1 MSESP
6 RVTRLVMYKHGMAL
20 VERSGP
26 VDGDFALTFRHA
38 QMKDVLKSLSVTSV
52 GGELAVGAVSFDT
65 PTDPHTQLGGR
76 GVQIESG
83 NALRGLFD
91 GLRGRTVEVDCGDTR
106 HRGEVIG
113 VDESAKYRQV
123 LVLRTDAG
131 AVSLIELAD
140 VGAVTLT
147 EGPSRENLEYLLDR
161 SRALTAGQHCQLG
174 VQVRGSGTVQVSYV
188 VPAPLWRL
196 SYRLVR
202 DGDTLVLTA
211 MGIVHNPVDEHLT
224 DIALTLTTG
233 EPVSFDIDLYESKHA
248 HREVVEESRRGAAP
262 VVARAKTRS
271 PAAAPVAMAMP
282 APAGAGYF
290 DAYADAVDDVE
301 TADRGEYFEYRLST
315 PVSLKRGGA
324 SMIPLAVQAVDGV
337 RRELVWNGVDRSPV
351 IVLVFTNTAG
361 IVLEEGPAVIYE
373 QDAYAGEAMVPF
385 TARDAKVRLPFAKDL
400 AVRCRQTST
409 VSDVTAR
416 VRLARAALV
425 HEQRRERLHT
435 LRVENDHAEPV
446 DVIFEIP
453 RVQGHRV
460 EPRDNVTAIADDG
473 TNHRIT
479 VTAAGHAT
487 VETTVLESWPLSS
500 EIDYEHLAP
509 GQLEQWLADRS
520 LDEATITALGDV
532 LDKWAVAER
541 LESGAEQVEAARSG
555 DYEAQSRI
563 SEQLN
568 VLGTD
573 GPEGE
578 LRRRLIVDLEA
589 LRDRSTE
596 QGEKVRQLREDAEAQ
611 RQAAWDELQRLIG
624 GQRRS

>member
-6 RVTRLVMYKHGMAL
+6 VVTRLVMYKHGMAL

-26 VDGDFALTFRHA
+26 VDGDFALTFRHT
-38 QMKDVLKSLSVTSV
+38 QMKDVLKSLSVSGT
-52 GGELAVGAVSFDT
+52 GTELAIGAVSFDT
-65 PTDPHTQLGGR
+65 PTDPHSQLGLG
-76 GVQIESG
+76 GKIIDSG

-91 GLRGRTVEVDCGDTR
+91 GLRGRTVDVDCDGTH

-113 VDESAKYRQV
+113 VDESAKYRQM

-140 VGAVTLT
+140 VGAVTLA
-147 EGPSRENLEYLLDR
+147 EGPSRDNLDYLLDR
-161 SRALTAGQHCQLG
+161 YRALTAGQHCQLG

-202 DGDTLVLTA
+202 DGDGLVLTA
-211 MGIVHNPVDEHLT
+211 MGIVHNPVDEDLT

-233 EPVSFDIDLYESKHA
+233 EPVSFDIDLYEGKLV
-248 HREVVEESRRGAAP
+248 HREVVEESRRGATP
-262 VVARAKTRS
+262 VPAAAKTRS
-271 PAAAPVAMAMP
+271 PGAVPASMAMP
-282 APAGAGYF
+282 APAGAGF
-290 DAYADAVDDVE
+290 AYADAVDDVE
-301 TADRGEYFEYRLST
+301 TGDRGEYFEYRLSS

-337 RRELVWNGVDRSPV
+337 RRELVWRGYEGSPE
-351 IVLVFTNTAG
+351 IVLAFTNTAG

-400 AVRCRQTST
+400 AVHCRHTTSD
-409 VSDVTAR
+409 SDVTAR

-435 LRVENDHAEPV
+435 LRVENNHAEPV
-446 DVIFEIP
+446 EVIFEIS
-453 RVQGHRV
+453 RVGDRGV
-460 EPRDNVTAIADDG
+460 EPRGNVTSVADDG
-473 TNHRIT
+473 TSHRIT
-479 VTAAGHAT
+479 VTAAGRQT
-487 VETTVLESWPLSS
+487 VEATVLESWPLSS
-500 EIDYEHLAP
+500 EIAYEHLAP
-509 GQLEQWLADRS
+509 GQLEEWLADRS
-520 LDEATITALGDV
+520 LDAATIAALGGV
-532 LDKWAVAER
+532 LDRWAAAER

-573 GPEGE
+573 GPEGD
-578 LRRRLIVDLEA
+578 LRRRLVVDLEA
-589 LRDRSTE
+589 LRDRSAE
-596 QGEKVRQLREDAEAQ
+596 HGEKVRQLRDDAEAQ
-611 RQAAWDELQRLIG
+611 RRAAWDELQRLIG
-624 GQRRS
+624 AP

>member
-38 QMKDVLKSLSVTSV
+38 QMKDVLKSLSVTGT

-91 GLRGRTVEVDCGDTR
+91 GLRGRTVEVDCGGTR

-131 AVSLIELAD
+131 SVSLIELAD
-140 VGAVTLT
+140 VGAVTLA

-211 MGIVHNPVDEHLT
+211 MGIVHNPVDEDLT

-262 VVARAKTRS
+262 VVAAGKTRS
-271 PAAAPVAMAMP
+271 PAAVSMAMP

-324 SMIPLAVQAVDGV
+324 SMIPLAVQAIDDV
-337 RRELVWNGVDRSPV
+337 RRELVWNGHDRSPV

-400 AVRCRQTST
+400 AVRCRHTST

-453 RVQGHRV
+453 RVQRRRV
-460 EPRDNVTAIADDG
+460 ETRDNVTTIADDG

-479 VTAAGHAT
+479 VTAAGHGT

-509 GQLEQWLADRS
+509 GQLEEWLADRS
-520 LDEATITALGDV
+520 LDAATITALGDV
-532 LDKWAVAER
+532 LDKWAAAER
-541 LESGAEQVEAARSG
+541 LDSGAEQVEAARSG

-624 GQRRS
+624 AP

>member
-6 RVTRLVMYKHGMAL
+6 RVRRLVMYKHGMAL

-38 QMKDVLKSLSVTSV
+38 QMKDVLKSLSVT
-52 GGELAVGAVSFDT
+52 GTGTELAVGAVSFDT

-91 GLRGRTVEVDCGDTR
+91 GLRGRTVEVDCGGTR

-131 AVSLIELAD
+131 SVSLIELAD
-140 VGAVTLT
+140 VAAVTLA
-147 EGPSRENLEYLLDR
+147 EGPSRDNLEYLLDR
-161 SRALTAGQHCQLG
+161 SRALTAGQYCQLG
-174 VQVRGSGTVQVSYV
+174 VQVRGSGNVQVSYV

-202 DGDTLVLTA
+202 DGDSLVLTA
-211 MGIVHNPVDEHLT
+211 MGIVHNPVDEDLT

-248 HREVVEESRRGAAP
+248 RREVVEESRRGATP
-262 VVARAKTRS
+262 VIAAAKTRS
-271 PAAAPVAMAMP
+271 PAAAASMALP

-337 RRELVWNGVDRSPV
+337 RRELVWTGGDHSPE

-373 QDAYAGEAMVPF
+373 QDSYAGEAMVPF

-400 AVRCRQTST
+400 AVHCRHTST

-416 VRLARAALV
+416 IRLARAALV

-435 LRVENDHAEPV
+435 LRVENDHAEPA
-446 DVIFEIP
+446 DVIFELP
-453 RVQGHRV
+453 RVHGRRV

-479 VTAAGHAT
+479 VTAPGHEA
-487 VETTVLESWPLSS
+487 VEATVLESWPLSS

-509 GQLEQWLADRS
+509 GQLEEWLADRS

-532 LDKWAVAER
+532 LDKWAAAER
-541 LESGAEQVEAARSG
+541 LESSADQVQAARSG

-596 QGEKVRQLREDAEAQ
+596 QGEKVRQLRDDAEAH

-624 GQRRS
+624 AP

>member
-174 VQVRGSGTVQVSYV
+174 VQVQGSGTVQVSYV

-337 RRELVWNGVDRSPV
+337 RRELVWNGLDRSPV

-479 VTAAGHAT
+479 VTAAGHGA
-487 VETTVLESWPLSS
+487 VEATVLESWPLSN

-589 LRDRSTE
+589 LRDRSAE
-596 QGEKVRQLREDAEAQ
+596 QGEKVRQLRDDAEAH

-624 GQRRS
+624 AP

>member
-211 MGIVHNPVDEHLT
+211 MGIVHNPVDEDLT

-248 HREVVEESRRGAAP
+248 HREVVEESRRGTAP

-337 RRELVWNGVDRSPV
+337 RRELVWNGLDRSPV

-541 LESGAEQVEAARSG
+541 LQSGAEQVEAARSG

-596 QGEKVRQLREDAEAQ
+596 QGEKVRQLRDDAEAH

-624 GQRRS
+624 AP

>member
-38 QMKDVLKSLSVTSV
+38 QMKDVLKSLSVTGT

-91 GLRGRTVEVDCGDTR
+91 GLRGRTVEVDCGGTR

-131 AVSLIELAD
+131 SVSLIELAD
-140 VGAVTLT
+140 IGAVTLA

-211 MGIVHNPVDEHLT
+211 MGIVHNPVDEDLT

-262 VVARAKTRS
+262 VVAAGKTRS
-271 PAAAPVAMAMP
+271 PAAVSMAMP

-324 SMIPLAVQAVDGV
+324 SMIPLAVQAVDNV
-337 RRELVWNGVDRSPV
+337 RRELVWNGHDRSPV

-400 AVRCRQTST
+400 AVRCRHTST

-453 RVQGHRV
+453 RVQGCRV

-479 VTAAGHAT
+479 VTAAGHGT

-509 GQLEQWLADRS
+509 GQLEEWLADRS
-520 LDEATITALGDV
+520 LDAATITALGGV
-532 LDKWAVAER
+532 LDKWAAAER
-541 LESGAEQVEAARSG
+541 LDSGAEQVEAARSG

-563 SEQLN
+563 SEQLS

>member
-38 QMKDVLKSLSVTSV
+38 QMKDVLKSLSVT
-52 GGELAVGAVSFDT
+52 GMGTELAVGAVSFDT

-91 GLRGRTVEVDCGDTR
+91 GLRGRTVEVDCGNTR

-131 AVSLIELAD
+131 SVSLIELAD
-140 VGAVTLT
+140 VGAVTLA

-211 MGIVHNPVDEHLT
+211 MGIVHNPVDEDLT

-262 VVARAKTRS
+262 VVAAEKTRS
-271 PAAAPVAMAMP
+271 AAAVSMAMP

-290 DAYADAVDDVE
+290 DAYTDAVDDVE

-324 SMIPLAVQAVDGV
+324 SMIPLAVQAVDNV
-337 RRELVWNGVDRSPV
+337 RRELVWNGQDRSPV

-373 QDAYAGEAMVPF
+373 HDAYAGEAMVPF
-385 TARDAKVRLPFAKDL
+385 TARDEKVRLPFAKDL
-400 AVRCRQTST
+400 AVRCRHTST

-453 RVQGHRV
+453 RVQGCRV

-479 VTAAGHAT
+479 VTAAGHGT

-509 GQLEQWLADRS
+509 GQLEEWLADRS
-520 LDEATITALGDV
+520 LDAATITALGGV
-532 LDKWAVAER
+532 LDKWAAAER
-541 LESGAEQVEAARSG
+541 LDSGAEQVEAARSG

-563 SEQLN
+563 SEQLS

-624 GQRRS
+624 GQPRS

>member
-38 QMKDVLKSLSVTSV
+38 QMKDVLKSLSVTGT

-91 GLRGRTVEVDCGDTR
+91 GLRGRTVEVDCGGTR

-131 AVSLIELAD
+131 SVSLIELAD
-140 VGAVTLT
+140 VGAVTLA

-211 MGIVHNPVDEHLT
+211 MGIVHNPVDEDLT

-262 VVARAKTRS
+262 VVAAGKTRS
-271 PAAAPVAMAMP
+271 PAAVSMAMP

-324 SMIPLAVQAVDGV
+324 SMIPLAVQAIDDV
-337 RRELVWNGVDRSPV
+337 RRELVWNGHDRSPV

-400 AVRCRQTST
+400 AVRCRHTST

-453 RVQGHRV
+453 RVQGCRV

-479 VTAAGHAT
+479 VTAAGHGT

-509 GQLEQWLADRS
+509 GQLEEWLADRS
-520 LDEATITALGDV
+520 LDAATITALGDV
-532 LDKWAVAER
+532 LDKWAAAER
-541 LESGAEQVEAARSG
+541 LDSGAEQVEAARSG

>member
-6 RVTRLVMYKHGMAL
+6 RVNRLVMYKHGMAL

-38 QMKDVLKSLSVTSV
+38 QMKDVLKSLSIT
-52 GGELAVGAVSFDT
+52 GTGTELAVGAVSFDT
-65 PTDPHTQLGGR
+65 PTDPHTQMGGR
-76 GVQIESG
+76 GMLIDSG

-91 GLRGRTVEVDCGDTR
+91 GLRGRTVEVDCAGTQ

-123 LVLRTDAG
+123 LVLRTAAG
-131 AVSLIELAD
+131 SVSLIELAH
-140 VGAVTLT
+140 VGAVTLA
-147 EGPSRENLEYLLDR
+147 EGPSRDNLDYLLDR

-174 VQVRGSGTVQVSYV
+174 VQVRGSGIVQVSYV

-211 MGIVHNPVDEHLT
+211 MGIVHNPVDEDLT

-233 EPVSFDIDLYESKHA
+233 EPVSFDIDLYQGKHV

-262 VVARAKTRS
+262 VPVPAAAKTRS
-271 PAAAPVAMAMP
+271 ADAMPMLSGMP
-282 APAGAGYF
+282 APAGAAY
-290 DAYADAVDDVE
+290 AYADAVDDVE
-301 TADRGEYFEYRLST
+301 TADRGEYFEYRLSA

-337 RRELVWNGVDRSPV
+337 RRELVWHGHDGSPE
-351 IVLVFTNTAG
+351 IVLAFTNTAG

-400 AVRCRQTST
+400 AVRCRHTSA

-425 HEQRRERLHT
+425 HEQRREQLHT

-446 DVIFEIP
+446 EVIFELA
-453 RVQGHRV
+453 RVQGRRV
-460 EPRDNVTAIADDG
+460 EPRDNVSSITDDG

-479 VTAAGHAT
+479 VTAAGHQA
-487 VETTVLESWPLSS
+487 VEATVLESWPLSS
-500 EIDYEHLAP
+500 EIAYEHLAP
-509 GQLEQWLADRS
+509 GQLEEWLADRS
-520 LDEATITALGDV
+520 LDAATITALGGV
-532 LDKWAVAER
+532 LDRWAAAER
-541 LESGAEQVEAARSG
+541 LESEAEQVQAARSG

-568 VLGTD
+568 VLGSD

-596 QGEKVRQLREDAEAQ
+596 HGEQVRQLRDDAEAQ
-611 RQAAWDELQRLIG
+611 RRAAWDELQRLIG
-624 GQRRS
+624 AP

>member
-6 RVTRLVMYKHGMAL
+6 VVTRLVMYKHGMAL

-26 VDGDFALTFRHA
+26 VDGDFALTFRHT
-38 QMKDVLKSLSVTSV
+38 QMKDVLKSLSVSGT
-52 GGELAVGAVSFDT
+52 GTELAIGAVSFDT
-65 PTDPHTQLGGR
+65 PTDPHSQLGLG
-76 GVQIESG
+76 GKIIDSG

-91 GLRGRTVEVDCGDTR
+91 GLRGRTVDVDCDGTH

-140 VGAVTLT
+140 VGAVTLA
-147 EGPSRENLEYLLDR
+147 EGPSRDNLDYLLDR
-161 SRALTAGQHCQLG
+161 YRALTAGQHCQLG

-202 DGDTLVLTA
+202 DGDGLVLTA
-211 MGIVHNPVDEHLT
+211 MGIVHNPVDEDLT

-233 EPVSFDIDLYESKHA
+233 EPVSFDIDLYEGKLV
-248 HREVVEESRRGAAP
+248 HREVVEESRRGATP
-262 VVARAKTRS
+262 VPAAAKTRS
-271 PAAAPVAMAMP
+271 PGAVPASMAMP
-282 APAGAGYF
+282 APAGAGF
-290 DAYADAVDDVE
+290 AYADAVDDVE
-301 TADRGEYFEYRLST
+301 TGDRGEYFEYRLSS

-337 RRELVWNGVDRSPV
+337 RRELVWRGYEGSPE
-351 IVLVFTNTAG
+351 IVLAFTNTAG

-400 AVRCRQTST
+400 AVHCRHTTSD
-409 VSDVTAR
+409 SDVTAR

-435 LRVENDHAEPV
+435 LRVENNHAEPV
-446 DVIFEIP
+446 EVIFEIS
-453 RVQGHRV
+453 RVGDRGV
-460 EPRDNVTAIADDG
+460 EPRGNVTSVADDG
-473 TNHRIT
+473 TSHRIT
-479 VTAAGHAT
+479 VTAAGRQT
-487 VETTVLESWPLSS
+487 VEATVLESWPLSS
-500 EIDYEHLAP
+500 EIAYEHLAP
-509 GQLEQWLADRS
+509 GQLEEWLADRS
-520 LDEATITALGDV
+520 LDAATIAALGGV
-532 LDKWAVAER
+532 LDRWAAAER

-573 GPEGE
+573 GPEGD
-578 LRRRLIVDLEA
+578 LRRRLVVDLEA
-589 LRDRSTE
+589 LRDRCAE
-596 QGEKVRQLREDAEAQ
+596 HGEKVRQLRDDAEAQ
-611 RQAAWDELQRLIG
+611 RRAAWDELQRLIG
-624 GQRRS
+624 AP

>member
-38 QMKDVLKSLSVTSV
+38 QMKVVLKSLSVTSV

-140 VGAVTLT
+140 VGAVTLA

-337 RRELVWNGVDRSPV
+337 RRELVWNGLDRSPV

-460 EPRDNVTAIADDG
+460 EPRANVAAIADDG

-479 VTAAGHAT
+479 VTAAGHGA
-487 VETTVLESWPLSS
+487 VEATVLESWPLSS

-509 GQLEQWLADRS
+509 GQLEEWLADRS
-520 LDEATITALGDV
+520 LDAATITALGDV
-532 LDKWAVAER
+532 LDKWATAER

-596 QGEKVRQLREDAEAQ
+596 QGEKVRQLRDDAEAH

-624 GQRRS
+624 AP

>member
-38 QMKDVLKSLSVTSV
+38 QMKDVLKSLSVT
-52 GGELAVGAVSFDT
+52 GMGTELAVGAVSFDT

-91 GLRGRTVEVDCGDTR
+91 GLRGRTVEVDCGNTR

-131 AVSLIELAD
+131 SVSLIELAD
-140 VGAVTLT
+140 VGAVTLA
-147 EGPSRENLEYLLDR
+147 EGPSRENLAYLLDR

-211 MGIVHNPVDEHLT
+211 MGIVHNPVDEDLT

-248 HREVVEESRRGAAP
+248 HRQVVEESRRGAAP
-262 VVARAKTRS
+262 VVAAGKTRS
-271 PAAAPVAMAMP
+271 PAAVSMAMP

-324 SMIPLAVQAVDGV
+324 SMIPLAVQAVDNV
-337 RRELVWNGVDRSPV
+337 RRELVWNGQDRSPV

-400 AVRCRQTST
+400 AVRCRHTST

-453 RVQGHRV
+453 RVQGCRV

-479 VTAAGHAT
+479 VTAAGHGT

-509 GQLEQWLADRS
+509 GQLEEWLADRS
-520 LDEATITALGDV
+520 LDAATITALGDV
-532 LDKWAVAER
+532 LDKWAAAER
-541 LESGAEQVEAARSG
+541 LDSGAEQVEAARSG

>member
-26 VDGDFALTFRHA
+26 VDGDFALTFRHT
-38 QMKDVLKSLSVTSV
+38 QMKDVLKSLSVTGT

-91 GLRGRTVEVDCGDTR
+91 GLRGRTVEVDCGGTR

-131 AVSLIELAD
+131 SVSLIELAD
-140 VGAVTLT
+140 VGAVTLA

-161 SRALTAGQHCQLG
+161 SRALTAGQHCQVG

-202 DGDTLVLTA
+202 DGDTLILTA
-211 MGIVHNPVDEHLT
+211 MGIVHNPVDEDLT

-248 HREVVEESRRGAAP
+248 HREVVEESRRGVAP
-262 VVARAKTRS
+262 VVAAGKTRS
-271 PAAAPVAMAMP
+271 PAAVSMAMP

-324 SMIPLAVQAVDGV
+324 SMIPLAVQAIDNA
-337 RRELVWNGVDRSPV
+337 RRELVWNGHDRSPV

-400 AVRCRQTST
+400 AVRCRHTST

-453 RVQGHRV
+453 RVQRRRV
-460 EPRDNVTAIADDG
+460 ETRDNVTTIADDG

-479 VTAAGHAT
+479 VTAAGHGT

-509 GQLEQWLADRS
+509 GQLEEWLADRS
-520 LDEATITALGDV
+520 LDAATITALGDV
-532 LDKWAVAER
+532 LDKWAAAER
-541 LESGAEQVEAARSG
+541 LDSGAEQVEAARSG

-624 GQRRS
+624 GQPRS

>member
-38 QMKDVLKSLSVTSV
+38 QMKDVLKSLSVTGT

-131 AVSLIELAD
+131 SVSLIELAD
-140 VGAVTLT
+140 VGAVTLA

-174 VQVRGSGTVQVSYV
+174 VQVRGSGNVQVSYV

-211 MGIVHNPVDEHLT
+211 MGIVHNPVDEDLT

-233 EPVSFDIDLYESKHA
+233 EPVSFDIDLYESKLA
-248 HREVVEESRRGAAP
+248 HREVVEESRRGATP
-262 VVARAKTRS
+262 VIAAAKTRS

-301 TADRGEYFEYRLST
+301 TADRGEYFEYRLNT

-324 SMIPLAVQAVDGV
+324 SMIPLAVQAVDEV
-337 RRELVWNGVDRSPV
+337 RRELVWNGQDRSPV

-509 GQLEQWLADRS
+509 GQLEEWLADRS

-532 LDKWAVAER
+532 LDKWTVAER

-596 QGEKVRQLREDAEAQ
+596 QGEKVRQLRDDAEAH

-624 GQRRS
+624 AP

>member
-52 GGELAVGAVSFDT
+52 GGGELAVGAVSFDT

-174 VQVRGSGTVQVSYV
+174 VQVQGSGTVQVSYV

-211 MGIVHNPVDEHLT
+211 MGIVHNPVDEDLT

-248 HREVVEESRRGAAP
+248 RREVVEESRRGAAP
-262 VVARAKTRS
+262 VVALAKTRS

-324 SMIPLAVQAVDGV
+324 SMIPLAVQAVDEV
-337 RRELVWNGVDRSPV
+337 RRELVWNGHDRSPV

-446 DVIFEIP
+446 DVIFEVP

-479 VTAAGHAT
+479 VTAAGHGA
-487 VETTVLESWPLSS
+487 VEATVLESWPLSS

-509 GQLEQWLADRS
+509 GQLEEWLADRS

-596 QGEKVRQLREDAEAQ
+596 QGQKVRQLRDDAEAH

-624 GQRRS
+624 AP

>member
-38 QMKDVLKSLSVTSV
+38 QMKDVLKSLSVT
-52 GGELAVGAVSFDT
+52 GTGTELAVGAVSFDT

-131 AVSLIELAD
+131 SVSLIELAD
-140 VGAVTLT
+140 VGAVTLA

-211 MGIVHNPVDEHLT
+211 MGIVHNPVDEDLT

-262 VVARAKTRS
+262 VVAAGKTRS
-271 PAAAPVAMAMP
+271 PAAVSMAMP

-324 SMIPLAVQAVDGV
+324 SMIPLAVQAVDDV
-337 RRELVWNGVDRSPV
+337 RRELVWNGHDRSPV

-400 AVRCRQTST
+400 AVRCRHTST

-453 RVQGHRV
+453 RVQGCRV

-479 VTAAGHAT
+479 VTAAGHGT

-509 GQLEQWLADRS
+509 GQLEEWLADRS
-520 LDEATITALGDV
+520 LDAATITALGGV
-532 LDKWAVAER
+532 LDKWAAAER
-541 LESGAEQVEAARSG
+541 LDSGAEQVEAARSG

-563 SEQLN
+563 SEQLS

>member
-38 QMKDVLKSLSVTSV
+38 QMKDVLKSLSVV
-52 GGELAVGAVSFDT
+52 GTGTDLAVGAVSFDT
-65 PTDPHTQLGGR
+65 PTDPHSQLGGR

-91 GLRGRTVEVDCGDTR
+91 GLRGRTVEVDCGATR

-131 AVSLIELAD
+131 SVSLIELAD
-140 VGAVTLT
+140 VAAVTLA
-147 EGPSRENLEYLLDR
+147 EEPSRDNLEYLLDR
-161 SRALTAGQHCQLG
+161 SRALTAGQNCQLG

-202 DGDTLVLTA
+202 AGDGLVLTA
-211 MGIVHNPVDEHLT
+211 MGIVHNPVDEDLT

-248 HREVVEESRRGAAP
+248 YREVVEESRRGAVP
-262 VVARAKTRS
+262 VAAAAKTRS
-271 PAAAPVAMAMP
+271 PAEVSAAMAMP
-282 APAGAGYF
+282 APAGAGFF

-337 RRELVWNGVDRSPV
+337 RRELVWTGHDRSPE

-400 AVRCRQTST
+400 AVRCRHTSA

-446 DVIFEIP
+446 EVIFEIV
-453 RVQGHRV
+453 RFQGRRV
-460 EPRDNVTAIADDG
+460 EARDNVTAIADDG

-479 VTAAGHAT
+479 VTAAGHGA
-487 VETTVLESWPLSS
+487 VEATVLESWPLSS

-509 GQLEQWLADRS
+509 GQLEEWLADRS
-520 LDEATITALGDV
+520 LDAATITALGDV
-532 LDKWAVAER
+532 LDKWATAER

-578 LRRRLIVDLEA
+578 LRHRLIVDLEA
-589 LRDRSTE
+589 LRDRSTA
-596 QGEKVRQLREDAEAQ
+596 QGEKVRQLRDDAEAH
-611 RQAAWDELQRLIG
+611 RRAAWDELQRLIDAP
-624 GQRRS
+624 

>member
-6 RVTRLVMYKHGMAL
+6 RVNRLVMYKHGMAL

-38 QMKDVLKSLSVTSV
+38 QMKDVLKSLSIT
-52 GGELAVGAVSFDT
+52 GTGTELAVGAVSFDT
-65 PTDPHTQLGGR
+65 PTDPHTQLGDR
-76 GVQIESG
+76 GMLIDSG

-91 GLRGRTVEVDCGDTR
+91 GLRGRTVEVDCDGTQ

-131 AVSLIELAD
+131 SVSLIELAHI
-140 VGAVTLT
+140 GAVTLT
-147 EGPSRENLEYLLDR
+147 EDPSRDNLDYLLDR

-202 DGDTLVLTA
+202 DGDSLVLTA
-211 MGIVHNPVDEHLT
+211 MGIVHNPVDEDLT

-233 EPVSFDIDLYESKHA
+233 EPVSFDIDLYQGKHV

-262 VVARAKTRS
+262 VPVPAAAKTRS
-271 PAAAPVAMAMP
+271 AEAMPMLAGMP
-282 APAGAGYF
+282 APAGAGY
-290 DAYADAVDDVE
+290 AYADAVDDVE

-337 RRELVWNGVDRSPV
+337 RRELVWHGHDGSPE
-351 IVLVFTNTAG
+351 IVLAFTNTAG

-400 AVRCRQTST
+400 AVRCRHTSA

-435 LRVENDHAEPV
+435 LRVENNHAEPV
-446 DVIFEIP
+446 EVIFEIA
-453 RVQGHRV
+453 RVQGRSV
-460 EPRDNVTAIADDG
+460 EPRNNVTAIADDG

-479 VTAAGHAT
+479 VTAAGHQA
-487 VETTVLESWPLSS
+487 VEATVLESWPLSS
-500 EIDYEHLAP
+500 EIAYEHLAP
-509 GQLEQWLADRS
+509 GQLEEWLADRS
-520 LDEATITALGDV
+520 LDATTITALGGV
-532 LDKWAVAER
+532 LDRWAAAER
-541 LESGAEQVEAARSG
+541 LESEAEQVQAARSG

-568 VLGTD
+568 VLGSD

-589 LRDRSTE
+589 LRDRSTAHGE
-596 QGEKVRQLREDAEAQ
+596 QVRQLRDDAEAQ
-611 RQAAWDELQRLIG
+611 RRAAWDELQRLIG
-624 GQRRS
+624 AP

>member
-38 QMKDVLKSLSVTSV
+38 QMKDVLKSLSVV
-52 GGELAVGAVSFDT
+52 GTGTDLAVGAVSFDT
-65 PTDPHTQLGGR
+65 PTDPHSQLGGR

-91 GLRGRTVEVDCGDTR
+91 GLRGRTVEVDCGAMR

-131 AVSLIELAD
+131 SVSLIELAD
-140 VGAVTLT
+140 VAAVTLA
-147 EGPSRENLEYLLDR
+147 EEPSRDNLEYLLDR
-161 SRALTAGQHCQLG
+161 SRALTAGQNCQLG

-202 DGDTLVLTA
+202 DGDGLVLTA
-211 MGIVHNPVDEHLT
+211 MGIVHNPVDEDLT

-248 HREVVEESRRGAAP
+248 YREVVEESRRGAVP
-262 VVARAKTRS
+262 VAAAAKTRS
-271 PAAAPVAMAMP
+271 PAEVSAAMAMP
-282 APAGAGYF
+282 APAGAGFF

-337 RRELVWNGVDRSPV
+337 RRELVWTGHDRSPE

-400 AVRCRQTST
+400 AVRCRHTST

-446 DVIFEIP
+446 EVIFEIV
-453 RVQGHRV
+453 RFQGHRV
-460 EPRDNVTAIADDG
+460 EARDNVTAIADDG

-479 VTAAGHAT
+479 VTAAGHGA
-487 VETTVLESWPLSS
+487 VEATVLESWPLSS

-509 GQLEQWLADRS
+509 GQLEEWLADRS
-520 LDEATITALGDV
+520 LDAATITALGDV
-532 LDKWAVAER
+532 LDKWATAER

-589 LRDRSTE
+589 LRDRSTA
-596 QGEKVRQLREDAEAQ
+596 QGEKVRQLRDDAEAH
-611 RQAAWDELQRLIG
+611 RRAAWDELQRLIDAP
-624 GQRRS
+624 

>member
-38 QMKDVLKSLSVTSV
+38 QMKDVLKSLSVTGT

-91 GLRGRTVEVDCGDTR
+91 GLRGRTVEVDCGGTR

-131 AVSLIELAD
+131 SVSLIELAD
-140 VGAVTLT
+140 VGAVTLA

-161 SRALTAGQHCQLG
+161 SRALTAGQHCQVG
-174 VQVRGSGTVQVSYV
+174 VQVRSSGTVQVSYV

-202 DGDTLVLTA
+202 DGDTLILTA
-211 MGIVHNPVDEHLT
+211 MGIVHNPVDEDLT

-248 HREVVEESRRGAAP
+248 HREVVEESRRGVAP
-262 VVARAKTRS
+262 VVAAGKTRS
-271 PAAAPVAMAMP
+271 PAAVSMAMP

-324 SMIPLAVQAVDGV
+324 SMIPLAVQAVDDV
-337 RRELVWNGVDRSPV
+337 RRELVWNGHDRSPV

-400 AVRCRQTST
+400 AVRCRHTST

-453 RVQGHRV
+453 RVQGRRV

-479 VTAAGHAT
+479 VTAPGHGT

-509 GQLEQWLADRS
+509 GQLEEWLADRS
-520 LDEATITALGDV
+520 LDAATITALGDV
-532 LDKWAVAER
+532 LDKWAAAER
-541 LESGAEQVEAARSG
+541 LDSGAEQVEAARSG

-624 GQRRS
+624 GQPRS

>member
-38 QMKDVLKSLSVTSV
+38 QMKDVLKSLSVT
-52 GGELAVGAVSFDT
+52 GMGTELAVGAVSFDT

-91 GLRGRTVEVDCGDTR
+91 GLRGRTVEVDCGNTR

-174 VQVRGSGTVQVSYV
+174 VQVQGSGTVQVSYV

-202 DGDTLVLTA
+202 DGDTLILTA
-211 MGIVHNPVDEHLT
+211 MGIVHNPVDEDLT

-248 HREVVEESRRGAAP
+248 RREVVEESRRGAAP
-262 VVARAKTRS
+262 VVALAKTRS

-324 SMIPLAVQAVDGV
+324 SMIPLAVQAVDEV
-337 RRELVWNGVDRSPV
+337 RRELVWNGHDRSPV

-446 DVIFEIP
+446 DVIFEVP

-479 VTAAGHAT
+479 VTAAGHGA
-487 VETTVLESWPLSS
+487 VEATVLESWPLSS

-509 GQLEQWLADRS
+509 GQLEEWLADRS

-596 QGEKVRQLREDAEAQ
+596 QGQKVRQLRDDAEAH

-624 GQRRS
+624 AP

>member
-271 PAAAPVAMAMP
+271 PAAAPAAMAMP

-337 RRELVWNGVDRSPV
+337 RRELVWNGLDRSPV

-400 AVRCRQTST
+400 AVRCRQTSA

-446 DVIFEIP
+446 DVIFEVP

-460 EPRDNVTAIADDG
+460 EPRDNVTAITDDG

-479 VTAAGHAT
+479 VTAAGHGA
-487 VETTVLESWPLSS
+487 VEATVLESWPLSS

-589 LRDRSTE
+589 LRDRSAE
-596 QGEKVRQLREDAEAQ
+596 QGEKVRQLRDDAEAH

-624 GQRRS
+624 AP

>member
-6 RVTRLVMYKHGMAL
+6 RVNRLVMYKHGMAL

-38 QMKDVLKSLSVTSV
+38 QMKDVLKSLSIT
-52 GGELAVGAVSFDT
+52 GTGTELAVGAVSFDT
-65 PTDPHTQLGGR
+65 PTDPHTQLGDR
-76 GVQIESG
+76 GMLIDSG

-91 GLRGRTVEVDCGDTR
+91 GLRGRTVEVDCDGTQ

-131 AVSLIELAD
+131 SVSLIELAHI
-140 VGAVTLT
+140 GAVTLT
-147 EGPSRENLEYLLDR
+147 EDPSRDNLDYLLDR

-202 DGDTLVLTA
+202 DGDSLVLTA
-211 MGIVHNPVDEHLT
+211 MGIVHNPVDEDLT

-233 EPVSFDIDLYESKHA
+233 EPVSFDIDLYQGKHV

-262 VVARAKTRS
+262 VPVPAAAKTRS
-271 PAAAPVAMAMP
+271 AEAMPMLAGMP
-282 APAGAGYF
+282 APAGAGY
-290 DAYADAVDDVE
+290 AYADAVDDVE

-337 RRELVWNGVDRSPV
+337 RRELVWHGHDGSPE
-351 IVLVFTNTAG
+351 IVLAFTNTAG

-400 AVRCRQTST
+400 AVRCRHTSA

-435 LRVENDHAEPV
+435 LRVENNHAEPV
-446 DVIFEIP
+446 EVIFEIA
-453 RVQGHRV
+453 RVQGRSV
-460 EPRDNVTAIADDG
+460 EPRNNVTAIADDG

-479 VTAAGHAT
+479 VTAAGHQA
-487 VETTVLESWPLSS
+487 VEATVLESWPLSS
-500 EIDYEHLAP
+500 EIAYEHLAP
-509 GQLEQWLADRS
+509 GQLEEWLADRS
-520 LDEATITALGDV
+520 LDATTITALGGV
-532 LDKWAVAER
+532 LDRWAAAEW
-541 LESGAEQVEAARSG
+541 LESEAEQVQAARSG

-568 VLGTD
+568 VLGSD

-589 LRDRSTE
+589 LRDRSTAHGE
-596 QGEKVRQLREDAEAQ
+596 QVRQLRDDAEAQ
-611 RQAAWDELQRLIG
+611 RRAAWDELQRLIG
-624 GQRRS
+624 AP

>member
-6 RVTRLVMYKHGMAL
+6 RVNRLVMYKHGMAL

-38 QMKDVLKSLSVTSV
+38 QMKDVLKSLSIT
-52 GGELAVGAVSFDT
+52 GTGTELAVGAVSFDT
-65 PTDPHTQLGGR
+65 PTDPHTQLADR
-76 GVQIESG
+76 GLLLESG
-83 NALRGLFD
+83 SALLGLLD
-91 GLRGRTVEVDCGDTR
+91 GLRGRSVEISCGETR

-113 VDESAKYRQV
+113 VDDSGEDRRV
-123 LVLRTDAG
+123 LVLRTETG
-131 AVSLIELAD
+131 SVSVLDLATAD
-140 VGAVTLT
+140 GLMLL
-147 EGPSRENLEYLLDR
+147 EEPSRADLEYLIDR
-161 SRALTAGQHCQLG
+161 SRALTAGQQCQRG

-202 DGDTLVLTA
+202 DGDSLVLTA
-211 MGIVHNPVDEHLT
+211 MGIVHNPVDEDLT
-224 DIALTLTTG
+224 DIELTLTTG
-233 EPVSFDIDLYESKHA
+233 EPVSFDIDLYQGKHV
-248 HREVVEESRRGAAP
+248 HREVVEESRRGAVP
-262 VVARAKTRS
+262 VPVPAAAKTRS
-271 PAAAPVAMAMP
+271 TEAMPMLAGMP

-337 RRELVWNGVDRSPV
+337 RRELVWHGHDGSPE
-351 IVLVFTNTAG
+351 IVLAFTNTAG

-400 AVRCRQTST
+400 AVRCRHTSA

-446 DVIFEIP
+446 EVIFEIA
-453 RVQGHRV
+453 RVQGRSV
-460 EPRDNVTAIADDG
+460 EPRNNVTAIADDG

-479 VTAAGHAT
+479 VTAAGHQA
-487 VETTVLESWPLSS
+487 VEATVLESWPLSS
-500 EIDYEHLAP
+500 EIAYEHLAP
-509 GQLEQWLADRS
+509 GQLEEWLADRS
-520 LDEATITALGDV
+520 LDATTITALGGV
-532 LDKWAVAER
+532 LDRWAAAER
-541 LESGAEQVEAARSG
+541 LESEAEQVQAARSG

-568 VLGTD
+568 VLGSD

-589 LRDRSTE
+589 LRNRSTAHGE
-596 QGEKVRQLREDAEAQ
+596 QVRQLRDDAEAQ
-611 RQAAWDELQRLIG
+611 RRAAWDELQRLIG
-624 GQRRS
+624 AP

>member
-596 QGEKVRQLREDAEAQ
+596 QGEKVRQLRDDAEAH

-624 GQRRS
+624 AP

>member
-6 RVTRLVMYKHGMAL
+6 RVNRLVMYKHGMAL

-38 QMKDVLKSLSVTSV
+38 QMKDVLKSLSIT
-52 GGELAVGAVSFDT
+52 GTGTELAVGAVSFDT
-65 PTDPHTQLGGR
+65 PTDPHTQLGDR
-76 GVQIESG
+76 GMLIDSG

-91 GLRGRTVEVDCGDTR
+91 GLRGRTVEVDCDGTQ

-131 AVSLIELAD
+131 SVSLIELAHI
-140 VGAVTLT
+140 GAVTLT
-147 EGPSRENLEYLLDR
+147 EDPSRDNLDYLLDR

-202 DGDTLVLTA
+202 DGDSLVLTA
-211 MGIVHNPVDEHLT
+211 MGIVHNPVDEDLT

-233 EPVSFDIDLYESKHA
+233 EPVSFDIDLYQGKHV

-262 VVARAKTRS
+262 VPVPAAAKTRS
-271 PAAAPVAMAMP
+271 AEAMPMLAGMP
-282 APAGAGYF
+282 APAGAGY
-290 DAYADAVDDVE
+290 AYADAVDDVE

-337 RRELVWNGVDRSPV
+337 RRELVWHGHDGSPE
-351 IVLVFTNTAG
+351 IVLAFTNTAG

-400 AVRCRQTST
+400 AVRCRHTSA

-446 DVIFEIP
+446 EVIFEIA
-453 RVQGHRV
+453 RVQGRSV
-460 EPRDNVTAIADDG
+460 EPRNNVTAIADDG

-479 VTAAGHAT
+479 VTAAGHQA
-487 VETTVLESWPLSS
+487 VEATVLESWPLSS
-500 EIDYEHLAP
+500 EIAYEHLAP
-509 GQLEQWLADRS
+509 GQLEEWLADRS
-520 LDEATITALGDV
+520 LDATTITALGGV
-532 LDKWAVAER
+532 LDRWAAAEW
-541 LESGAEQVEAARSG
+541 LESEAEQVQAARSG

-568 VLGTD
+568 VLGSD

-589 LRDRSTE
+589 LRDRSTAHGE
-596 QGEKVRQLREDAEAQ
+596 QVRQLRDDAEAQ
-611 RQAAWDELQRLIG
+611 RRAAWDELQRLIG
-624 GQRRS
+624 AP

>member
-38 QMKDVLKSLSVTSV
+38 QMKDVLKSLSVT
-52 GGELAVGAVSFDT
+52 GTGTDLAVGAVSFDT

-91 GLRGRTVEVDCGDTR
+91 GLRGRTVEVDCGAAR

-131 AVSLIELAD
+131 SVSLIELAD
-140 VGAVTLT
+140 VAAVTLA
-147 EGPSRENLEYLLDR
+147 EGPSRDNLEYLLDR
-161 SRALTAGQHCQLG
+161 SRALTAGQNCQLG

-202 DGDTLVLTA
+202 DGDALVLTA
-211 MGIVHNPVDEHLT
+211 MGIVHNPVDEDLT
-224 DIALTLTTG
+224 DVALTLTTG

-248 HREVVEESRRGAAP
+248 YREVVEESRRGAVP
-262 VVARAKTRS
+262 VSAAAKKTRS
-271 PAAAPVAMAMP
+271 PAEVPVAMAMP
-282 APAGAGYF
+282 APAGAGFF

-337 RRELVWNGVDRSPV
+337 RRELVWNGRDRSPE

-400 AVRCRQTST
+400 AVRCRHTST

-425 HEQRRERLHT
+425 HEQRREMVHT

-446 DVIFEIP
+446 DVIFEIT
-453 RVQGHRV
+453 RFQGRRV

-479 VTAAGHAT
+479 VTAAGHGA
-487 VETTVLESWPLSS
+487 VEATVLESWPLSS

-509 GQLEQWLADRS
+509 GQLEEWLADRS
-520 LDEATITALGDV
+520 LDAATITTLGDV
-532 LDKWAVAER
+532 LDKWAAAER
-541 LESGAEQVEAARSG
+541 LESDAEQVEAARSG

-596 QGEKVRQLREDAEAQ
+596 QGEKVRQLRDDAEAH
-611 RQAAWDELQRLIG
+611 RRAAWDELQRLIDAP
-624 GQRRS
+624 

>member
-38 QMKDVLKSLSVTSV
+38 QMKDVLKSLSVTGT

-91 GLRGRTVEVDCGDTR
+91 GLRGRTVEVDCGGTR

-131 AVSLIELAD
+131 SVSLIELAD
-140 VGAVTLT
+140 VGAVTLA

-161 SRALTAGQHCQLG
+161 SRALTAGQHCQVG

-202 DGDTLVLTA
+202 DGDTLILTA
-211 MGIVHNPVDEHLT
+211 MGIVHNPVDEDLT

-248 HREVVEESRRGAAP
+248 HREVVEESRRGVAP
-262 VVARAKTRS
+262 VVAAGKTRS
-271 PAAAPVAMAMP
+271 PAAVSMAMP

-324 SMIPLAVQAVDGV
+324 SMIPLAVQAVDNV
-337 RRELVWNGVDRSPV
+337 RRELVWNGQDRSPV

-361 IVLEEGPAVIYE
+361 IVLAEGPAVIYE
-373 QDAYAGEAMVPF
+373 HDAYAGEAMVPF

-400 AVRCRQTST
+400 AVRCRHTST

-453 RVQGHRV
+453 RVQGCRV

-479 VTAAGHAT
+479 VTAAGHGT

-509 GQLEQWLADRS
+509 GQLEEWLADRS
-520 LDEATITALGDV
+520 LDAATITALGDV
-532 LDKWAVAER
+532 LDKWAAAER

-596 QGEKVRQLREDAEAQ
+596 QGEKVRQLRDDAEAH

-624 GQRRS
+624 AP

>member
-6 RVTRLVMYKHGMAL
+6 RVNRLVMYKHGMAL

-38 QMKDVLKSLSVTSV
+38 QMKDVLKSLSIT
-52 GGELAVGAVSFDT
+52 GTGTELAVGAVSFDT
-65 PTDPHTQLGGR
+65 PTDPHTQMGGR
-76 GVQIESG
+76 GMLIDSG

-91 GLRGRTVEVDCGDTR
+91 GLRGRTVEVDCDGTH

-131 AVSLIELAD
+131 SVSLIELAHI
-140 VGAVTLT
+140 GAVTLA
-147 EGPSRENLEYLLDR
+147 EEPSRDNLEYLLDR
-161 SRALTAGQHCQLG
+161 SRALTAGQHCELG
-174 VQVRGSGTVQVSYV
+174 VQVRGSGIVQVSYV

-211 MGIVHNPVDEHLT
+211 MGIVHNPVDEDLT

-233 EPVSFDIDLYESKHA
+233 EPVSFDIDLYQGKHV

-262 VVARAKTRS
+262 VPAPAAKTRS
-271 PAAAPVAMAMP
+271 ADAMPMLSGMP
-282 APAGAGYF
+282 APAGAGY
-290 DAYADAVDDVE
+290 AYADAVDDVE

-337 RRELVWNGVDRSPV
+337 RRELVWHGHDGSPE
-351 IVLVFTNTAG
+351 ILLAFTNTAG

-400 AVRCRQTST
+400 AVRCRHTSA

-446 DVIFEIP
+446 EVIFEIA
-453 RVQGHRV
+453 RVQGRGV
-460 EPRDNVTAIADDG
+460 EPRNNVTAIADDG

-479 VTAAGHAT
+479 VTAAGHQA
-487 VETTVLESWPLSS
+487 VEATVLESWPLSS
-500 EIDYEHLAP
+500 EIAYEHLAP
-509 GQLEQWLADRS
+509 GQLEEWLADRA
-520 LDEATITALGDV
+520 LDATTITALGGV
-532 LDKWAVAER
+532 LDRWAAAER
-541 LESGAEQVEAARSG
+541 MESEAEQVQAARAG
-555 DYEAQSRI
+555 DFEAQSRI

-568 VLGTD
+568 VLGSD

-596 QGEKVRQLREDAEAQ
+596 HGEQVGQLRDDAEAQ
-611 RQAAWDELQRLIG
+611 RRAAWDELQRLIG
-624 GQRRS
+624 G